1 MENINEINI
10 KNQTYFFFN
19 DMINIKNF
27 NPKLL
32 KIGKKLY
39 KNIDIYC
46 IGYITV
52 KDHLKIHSVNPLY
65 LIISEVDG
73 YIEEKNGNKYL
84 IFASTDKKPLRK
96 YIELWNGIKNLI
108 ETINDKSDEYEK
120 DFMKIKFISDVN
132 LPLNKILKL
141 HNLTT
146 VVRSVFQENK
156 KYYLQFF

>member
-10 KNQTYFFFN
+10 KNQTYLFFN

-65 LIISEVDG
+65 LIIGEVDG

>member
-65 LIISEVDG
+65 LIIGEVDG